1 MALWGNGCWSGGRK
15 DGCPV
20 PAPQGER
27 LRAASGPSI
36 LCLARGGILSLQ
48 RPEGAGHA
56 PEQCAADRQVPPS
69 CFRCSAPGEKTQP
82 VMLQSLGDAG
92 LPSPGLKW
100 EQPPLARLPKTG
112 ARPSPRT
119 ASRSSEPLLTHL
131 PAFAGLVEGLRK
143 QLLPAWCAPL
153 AHGLSLLLVAVA
165 MGMSGWVGASFP
177 PSVSV
182 MWLLSSGSGFL
193 ASFLC
198 WEPFKVRGVR
208 GASLPA
214 SGFCGPL

>member
-1 MALWGNGCWSGGRK
+1 MGQRLLERWQEGR
-15 DGCPV
+15 V
-20 PAPQGER
+20 
-27 LRAASGPSI
+27 SGPSTARRAPPSSQRAQHP
-36 LCLARGGILSLQ
+36 LPGPGWYPLSAEARGSW
-48 RPEGAGHA
+48 PCHA